1 MLQINDRLRIRKND
15 ERNLIIEEYNMNILD
30 QKTKEVRSGWQWV
43 GYYGTLQDALIGILN
58 KQLLDSVDEELEI
71 KDVLGKI
78 EQVKQEIKNA
88 KITDLEEDE

>member
-58 KQLLDSVDEELEI
+58 KQLFDSVEEELTLKDIITKINKVENEIQDIKKNKIKEI
-71 KDVLGKI
+71 K
-78 EQVKQEIKNA
+78 
-88 KITDLEEDE
+88 